1 MASAAGFLRHFAET
15 ITTAIADSD
24 REINGLAE
32 KLAEARAE
40 NDRLRTLA
48 VAGGIH
54 IGAEHT
60 LHLMD
65 GTASRDT
72 GEHAA

>member
-15 ITTAIADSD
+15 ISTAIADSD

-48 VAGGIH
+48 IAGGIH
-54 IGAEHT
+54 VGCDHIRLLDSTAHDEQDAE
-60 LHLMD
+60 
-65 GTASRDT
+65 
-72 GEHAA
+72 